1 MRSVW
6 QVIGEDYTE
15 ALLQTEVLLM
25 ANVVELSTV
34 NTVAL
39 ADRLI
44 AEGIR
49 AYAPLYNAEIR
60 HARRVEIRRL
70 PLYGRYIFAWIDEG
84 QLRSVL
90 KTRGVVSVLHKAG
103 SIEPAVVDDRIVEL
117 CGYVESVT
125 DFNRGDEVMI
135 RGGRWDGL
143 CGLFDKREDRR
154 ITIMLSMLGKTVPYE
169 FDASQVILNP
179 NKARQDAALA

>member
-1 MRSVW
+1 
-6 QVIGEDYTE
+6 
-15 ALLQTEVLLM
+15 M

-34 NTVAL
+34 NTEAL
-39 ADRLI
+39 ANRLRS
-44 AEGIR
+44 EGIR
-49 AYAPLYNAEIR
+49 AYAPTYSAEIR

-70 PLYGRYIFAWIDEG
+70 PLYGRYIFAWIEEG

-90 KTRGVVSVLHKAG
+90 KTRGVASVLHKAG

-117 CGYVESVT
+117 CGYVEAVT
-125 DFNRGDEVMI
+125 DFNRGDEVMV

-143 CGLFDKREDRR
+143 CGLFHKREDRR

-169 FDASQVILNP
+169 FDASQVIKKPLQT
-179 NKARQDAALA
+179 R